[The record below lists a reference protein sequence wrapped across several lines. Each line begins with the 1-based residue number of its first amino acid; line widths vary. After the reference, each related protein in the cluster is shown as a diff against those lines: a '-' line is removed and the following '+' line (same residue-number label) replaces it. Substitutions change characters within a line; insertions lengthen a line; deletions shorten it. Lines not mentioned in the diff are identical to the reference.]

1 MDYQDSHKRFKRA
14 DGSPVAV
21 TNAAAN
27 LPAYQPPPPLPIAAN
42 GPGGFSN
49 GSPSARPSASVERS
63 TTPGNKPGLRLTVK
77 APPSKLRQ
85 ATSNGAPD
93 IVHARSIPPNP
104 YTGSGIESESD
115 VTPAPP
121 AERMARST
129 RNPRAVVEP
138 ESEEE
143 DEEDAEGED
152 EEMDGEAEV
161 DQELLANDDDEE
173 EEEDA
178 EGEEEDT
185 EDHPPPPII
194 KRQPASKTGRAHVTV
209 TAPSEGP
216 LKSVETKQMEDDDD
230 DDEELSELEEDD
242 DDENELDSTL
252 ANDPDDLSSDADAQG
267 SRNATPDLSKLTAR
281 QRGLY
286 VQEDV
291 AGSTV
296 ESAGLMALSNEAL
309 KKKHFTDEEH
319 AMRRQEMARRR
330 KNLSDRRNEEEKME
344 TINKLLL
351 KKSNPKRRS
360 RAEIIAAQ
368 YAEAVAGQTSR
379 GTPGLLSL
387 EDGGVGGEAETIE
400 RAEPWFTRY
409 VMDSR
414 GARLGVP
421 GEWAG
426 APVGEVFWGTGGVGG
441 RGRRRM
447 VEEVG

>member
-1 MDYQDSHKRFKRA
+1 MPAARRSTRTASSTVARDSAQPYTTTR
-14 DGSPVAV
+14 
-21 TNAAAN
+21 TNARR
-27 LPAYQPPPPLPIAAN
+27 
-42 GPGGFSN
+42 
-49 GSPSARPSASVERS
+49 SPSARPSASVERS
-63 TTPGNKPGLRLTVK
+63 TTTGNKPGLRLTVK

-93 IVHARSIPPNP
+93 VVHGRSIPPNP

-121 AERMARST
+121 AGRTARST

-143 DEEDAEGED
+143 EEEEDAEGED

-161 DQELLANDDDEE
+161 DQELLANDDDED

-178 EGEEEDT
+178 EGEEEDMA
-185 EDHPPPPII
+185 DHPPPPII
-194 KRQPASKTGRAHVTV
+194 KRQPAGKTGRALVTV
-209 TAPSEGP
+209 TAPPEGP
-216 LKSVETKQMEDDDD
+216 LKSVETKQMGDDDDDD

-252 ANDPDDLSSDADAQG
+252 ANDPEDLSSDADAQG
-267 SRNATPDLSKLTAR
+267 SRSATPDLSKLTAR

-286 VQEDV
+286 VQDDAAAAA

-296 ESAGLMALSNEAL
+296 ENAGLMALSNEAL

-379 GTPGLLSL
+379 GTPGLSSSL
-387 EDGGVGGEAETIE
+387 VEDGSRGGGEVEGTME
-400 RAEPWFTRY
+400 RAEPGFTRY
-409 VMDSR
+409 VLDSR
-414 GARLGVP
+414 GPRLGVP

-426 APVGEVFWGTGGVGG
+426 APVGEVFWGTGGMGG
-441 RGRRRM
+441 RGRRV
-447 VEEVG
+447 VEELG

>member
-1 MDYQDSHKRFKRA
+1 MPAARRSTRTASSTAARDSAQPYTTTR
-14 DGSPVAV
+14 
-21 TNAAAN
+21 TNARR
-27 LPAYQPPPPLPIAAN
+27 
-42 GPGGFSN
+42 
-49 GSPSARPSASVERS
+49 SPSARPSASVERS
-63 TTPGNKPGLRLTVK
+63 TTTGNKPGLRLTVK

-85 ATSNGAPD
+85 ATSNGASEV
-93 IVHARSIPPNP
+93 VHGRSIPPNP

-121 AERMARST
+121 AGRTARST

-138 ESEEE
+138 ESE
-143 DEEDAEGED
+143 DEEEEEEGDGED
-152 EEMDGEAEV
+152 EEINGEAEV
-161 DQELLANDDDEE
+161 DQELLANDDDDD

-178 EGEEEDT
+178 EGEEEDM
-185 EDHPPPPII
+185 EDHPRPPII

-216 LKSVETKQMEDDDD
+216 IKSLETKQMEDDDDD
-230 DDEELSELEEDD
+230 DDEELSELEED

-267 SRNATPDLSKLTAR
+267 SRSATPDLSKLTAR

-330 KNLSDRRNEEEKME
+330 KNLSDRRNEEEKVYIPTPPSLPTPSPSDMGVCSD
-344 TINKLLL
+344 TDY
-351 KKSNPKRRS
+351 RRS

-379 GTPGLLSL
+379 GTPGILSL

>member
-1 MDYQDSHKRFKRA
+1 MPAARRSARTASSTTARHSAQPYTTTR
-14 DGSPVAV
+14 
-21 TNAAAN
+21 TNARR
-27 LPAYQPPPPLPIAAN
+27 
-42 GPGGFSN
+42 
-49 GSPSARPSASVERS
+49 SPSARPSASVERS
-63 TTPGNKPGLRLTVK
+63 TTTGNKPGLRLTVK

-93 IVHARSIPPNP
+93 ILHGRSIPPNP
-104 YTGSGIESESD
+104 YTESGIESESE

-121 AERMARST
+121 AGRGARST

-143 DEEDAEGED
+143 EEEEDAEGED

-161 DQELLANDDDEE
+161 DQELLANDDDED
-173 EEEDA
+173 EEDA
-178 EGEEEDT
+178 EGEEEDMD
-185 EDHPPPPII
+185 DHPPPPII

-209 TAPSEGP
+209 TAPPEGP

-242 DDENELDSTL
+242 DNELDSTL
-252 ANDPDDLSSDADAQG
+252 PNDPDDLSSDADLQG
-267 SRNATPDLSKLTAR
+267 SRSATPDLSKLTAR

-286 VQEDV
+286 VQEDA

-296 ESAGLMALSNEAL
+296 ENAGLMALSNEAL

-368 YAEAVAGQTSR
+368 YADAVAGQQQTSR
-379 GTPGLLSL
+379 GTPGVLL
-387 EDGGVGGEAETIE
+387 EDGGVGGEPEAME
-400 RAEPWFTRY
+400 RPQPGFTRY
-409 VMDSR
+409 VLDSR

-426 APVGEVFWGTGGVGG
+426 APVGEVFWGERGMGG

>member
-1 MDYQDSHKRFKRA
+1 MPAARRSTRTASSTAARDSAQPYTTSR
-14 DGSPVAV
+14 
-21 TNAAAN
+21 TNARR
-27 LPAYQPPPPLPIAAN
+27 
-42 GPGGFSN
+42 
-49 GSPSARPSASVERS
+49 SPSARPSASVERS
-63 TTPGNKPGLRLTVK
+63 STTGNKPGLRLTVK

-85 ATSNGAPD
+85 ATSNGASEV
-93 IVHARSIPPNP
+93 VHGRSIPPNP

-121 AERMARST
+121 AGRTARST

-161 DQELLANDDDEE
+161 GQELLANDDDED
-173 EEEDA
+173 EEDG
-178 EGEEEDT
+178 EGEEEDMD
-185 EDHPPPPII
+185 DHPPPPII

-209 TAPSEGP
+209 TAPPEGP

-242 DDENELDSTL
+242 DNELDSTL
-252 ANDPDDLSSDADAQG
+252 ANDPDDLSSDADLQG
-267 SRNATPDLSKLTAR
+267 SRSATPDLSKLTAR

-286 VQEDV
+286 VQDDPA

-296 ESAGLMALSNEAL
+296 ENAGLMALSNEAL

-368 YAEAVAGQTSR
+368 YAEAVAGQQQTSR
-379 GTPGLLSL
+379 GTPGVLL
-387 EDGGVGGEAETIE
+387 EDGGVGGEPEAME
-400 RAEPWFTRY
+400 RPEPGFTRY
-409 VMDSR
+409 VLDSR

-426 APVGEVFWGTGGVGG
+426 APVGEVFWGKEGMGG
-441 RGRRRM
+441 RGRRV